1 MRLYRLVIVLSFLL
15 VSLNVNSQTNEDDI
29 NSLSIFS
36 EYVKAKNYDAAYEPW
51 MELRERNPK
60 FNSAIFVYGE
70 RILKYKIENSSDE
83 EKINY
88 INDLTKLWNEK
99 RINFPSKTP
108 LGDVLAKSAQLL
120 YDYMSEL
127 NMTKSDVY
135 DKFDN
140 AFITDSETFNNPKN
154 LYTYFVLIVDLY
166 DKQLKSAEELF
177 TKYDEISEKVER
189 EIKNYTN
196 KVNKFVSEDM
206 SESEV
211 ELSKKNASKVKSY
224 NSFLKNYDIILKG
237 IERKVG
243 DRANC
248 DNLIVLYEKSYL
260 GIGVTAYDANDGIWL
275 GRALTRLS
283 KKDCMDSEL
292 YVKILEQKNIL
303 DPNADVYY
311 YLGIIK
317 DKEGKSAEAL
327 EYYNQAIDL
336 ENDGYEKAKILFRIA
351 TKFRKDGLFSRAR
364 SYYVKALRFNPSMG
378 KCYLAIAQM
387 YASSAKHCG
396 SDNFTQRAVY
406 WVASKEA
413 LKAGRVDSKLKKA
426 ANQSS
431 RNYLAKA
438 PQKSEIFS
446 SGREGEII
454 RVGCW
459 IGRSV
464 KVPKL

>member
-1 MRLYRLVIVLSFLL
+1 MRLYRLIIVLSFLF
-15 VSLNVNSQTNEDDI
+15 VTLNVNSQINEDDI

-70 RILKYKIENSSDE
+70 RILKHMIKNSAGDQKID
-83 EKINY
+83 Y
-88 INDLTKLWNEK
+88 INDLVKLFEEK
-99 RINFPSKTP
+99 RNNFPNKTP
-108 LGDVLAKSAQLL
+108 LGDVLSKSAKLQ
-120 YDYMSEL
+120 YDYMNEL
-127 NMTKSDVY
+127 NLSKAEVY

-140 AFITDSETFNNPKN
+140 AFLTDSKTFNNPVN
-154 LYTYFVLIVDLY
+154 LYTYFKLIVMLY
-166 DKQLKSAEELF
+166 DEELKSAEELF

-196 KVNKFVSEDM
+196 KVNKFVSEDI
-206 SESEV
+206 SESQV
-211 ELSKKNASKVKSY
+211 KLSKKDERKVKSY
-224 NSFLKNYDIILKG
+224 NSFLKAYDQITKG
-237 IERKVG
+237 MEIDLG

-248 DNLIVLYEKSYL
+248 VNLIPLYEKNYEEKK
-260 GIGVTAYDANDGIWL
+260 NDGIWL
-275 GRALTRLS
+275 QRALNRLFN
-283 KKDCMDSEL
+283 KECVDSEL
-292 YVKILEQKNIL
+292 FVKILQQKNSL
-303 DPNADVYY
+303 EPDASTSY

-317 DKEGKSAEAL
+317 GKEGKSAEAL
-327 EYYNQAIDL
+327 AYYNQAIDL
-336 ENDGYEKAKILFRIA
+336 ESDGYEKAKILFRIA
-351 TKFRKDGLFSRAR
+351 TKFKKDGLFSRAR

-378 KCYLAIAQM
+378 KCYLAIADM
-387 YASSAKHCG
+387 YSKSAKNCG

-406 WVASKEA
+406 WLASKEA

>member
-70 RILKYKIENSSDE
+70 RILKYKIENSLDE
-83 EKINY
+83 EKVNY
-88 INDLTKLWNEK
+88 INDLAKLWKEK
-99 RINFPSKTP
+99 RINFPRKTP
-108 LGDVLAKSAQLL
+108 LGDILAKSAQLL

-154 LYTYFVLIVDLY
+154 LYTYFKLIVMLY
-166 DKQLKSAEELF
+166 DEQLKSAEEFF

-196 KVNKFVSEDM
+196 NVNKFLSEQIDKKI
-206 SESEV
+206 
-211 ELSKKNASKVKSY
+211 ELSTKDQRKVKSF
-224 NSFLKNYDIILKG
+224 NSFLKAYDQISKG
-237 IERKVG
+237 MEIDLG

-248 DNLIVLYEKSYL
+248 VNLIPLYEKNYEEKK
-260 GIGVTAYDANDGIWL
+260 NDGIWL
-275 GRALTRLS
+275 QRALNRLFN
-283 KKDCMDSEL
+283 KECVDSEL
-292 YVKILEQKNIL
+292 FVKILQQKNML
-303 DPNADVYY
+303 EPNASTSY

-317 DKEGKSAEAL
+317 SKEGKSAEAL
-327 EYYNQAIDL
+327 EYYNQAIEL
-336 ENDGYEKAKILFRIA
+336 ENDSYEKAKILFRIA

-364 SYYVKALRFNPSMG
+364 LYYVKALRFNPSMG

-387 YASSAKHCG
+387 YASSAKNCG

-406 WVASKEA
+406 WLASKEA
-413 LKAGRVDSKLKKA
+413 LKAGRVDSKLKKS

-438 PQKSEIFS
+438 PQKNEIFS

-464 KVPKL
+464 KVPNL

>member
-1 MRLYRLVIVLSFLL
+1 

-70 RILKYKIENSSDE
+70 RILKYKIENSLDE
-83 EKINY
+83 EKVNY
-88 INDLTKLWNEK
+88 INDLAKLWNEK
-99 RINFPSKTP
+99 RINFPRKTP
-108 LGDVLAKSAQLL
+108 LGDILAKSAQLL

-154 LYTYFVLIVDLY
+154 LYTYFKLIVMLY
-166 DKQLKSAEELF
+166 DEQLKSAEELF

-196 KVNKFVSEDM
+196 NVNKFLSEEIDKKI
-206 SESEV
+206 
-211 ELSKKNASKVKSY
+211 ELSTKDQRKVKSF
-224 NSFLKNYDIILKG
+224 NSFLKAYDQISKG
-237 IERKVG
+237 MEIDLG

-248 DNLIVLYEKSYL
+248 VNLLPLYEKNYEEKK
-260 GIGVTAYDANDGIWL
+260 DDGIWL
-275 GRALTRLS
+275 QRALNRLFN
-283 KKDCMDSEL
+283 KECVDSEL
-292 YVKILEQKNIL
+292 FVKILQQKNML
-303 DPNADVYY
+303 EPNASTSY

-317 DKEGKSAEAL
+317 SKEGKSAEAL
-327 EYYNQAIDL
+327 EYYNQAIQL
-336 ENDGYEKAKILFRIA
+336 ENDSYEKAKILFRIA

-364 SYYVKALRFNPSMG
+364 LYYAKALRFNPSMG

-387 YASSAKHCG
+387 YASSAKNCG

-406 WVASKEA
+406 WLASKEA
-413 LKAGRVDSKLKKA
+413 LKAGRVDSKLKKS

-454 RVGCW
+454 KVRCW

-464 KVPKL
+464 KVPNL

>member
-70 RILKYKIENSSDE
+70 RILKYKIENSLDE
-83 EKINY
+83 EKVNY
-88 INDLTKLWNEK
+88 INDLAKLWNEK
-99 RINFPSKTP
+99 RINFPRKTP
-108 LGDVLAKSAQLL
+108 LGDILAKSAQLL

-154 LYTYFVLIVDLY
+154 LYTYFKLIVMLY
-166 DKQLKSAEELF
+166 DEQLKSAEEFF

-196 KVNKFVSEDM
+196 NVNKFLSEQIDKKI
-206 SESEV
+206 
-211 ELSKKNASKVKSY
+211 ELSTKDQRKVKSF
-224 NSFLKNYDIILKG
+224 NSFLKAYDQISKG
-237 IERKVG
+237 MEIDLG

-248 DNLIVLYEKSYL
+248 VNLIPLYEKNYEEKK
-260 GIGVTAYDANDGIWL
+260 NDGIWL
-275 GRALTRLS
+275 QRALNRLFN
-283 KKDCMDSEL
+283 KECVDSEL
-292 YVKILEQKNIL
+292 FVKILQQKNML
-303 DPNADVYY
+303 EPNASTSY

-317 DKEGKSAEAL
+317 SKEGKSAEAL
-327 EYYNQAIDL
+327 EYYNQAIEL
-336 ENDGYEKAKILFRIA
+336 ENDSYEKAKILFRIA

-364 SYYVKALRFNPSMG
+364 LYYVKALRFNPSMG

-387 YASSAKHCG
+387 YASSAKNCG

-406 WVASKEA
+406 WLASKEA
-413 LKAGRVDSKLKKA
+413 LKAGRVDSKLKKS

-438 PQKSEIFS
+438 PQKNEIFS

-464 KVPKL
+464 KVPNL

>member
-1 MRLYRLVIVLSFLL
+1 MRIIFRLLIVLSFLF
-15 VSLNVNSQTNEDDI
+15 VSLNVSSQINEDDI

-70 RILKYKIENSSDE
+70 RILKHMIKNSSAD
-83 EKINY
+83 KKVDY
-88 INDLTKLWNEK
+88 INDLVKLWNEK

-108 LGDVLAKSAQLL
+108 LGDVLAKAAQLQ

-127 NMTKSDVY
+127 NITKSEVY
-135 DKFDN
+135 DMFN
-140 AFITDSETFNNPKN
+140 SAFITDSKTFNNPKN
-154 LYTYFVLIVDLY
+154 LYTYFGLIVDLY
-166 DKQLKSAEELF
+166 DQDLKSAEELF
-177 TKYDEISEKVER
+177 TKYDEISEKVEK

-196 KVNKFVSEDM
+196 KVNEFLPDEI
-206 SESEV
+206 SESDV
-211 ELSKKNASKVKSY
+211 ELSPKDKKRVSSY
-224 NSFLKNYDIILKG
+224 NSFLKAYDQISKG
-237 IERKVG
+237 MEKKVG

-248 DNLIVLYEKSYL
+248 DNLIVLYDRSYEENK
-260 GIGVTAYDANDGIWL
+260 DNGIWL
-275 GRALTRLS
+275 QRALNRLFN
-283 KKDCMDSEL
+283 KECMDSEL
-292 YVKILEQKNIL
+292 FVKILQQKNML
-303 DPNADVYY
+303 DPNASTSY

-317 DKEGKSAEAL
+317 AKEGKSSEAL
-327 EYYNQAIDL
+327 EYYNQAIEL
-336 ENDGYEKAKILFRIA
+336 ENDAYEKAKILFRIA
-351 TKFRKDGLFSRAR
+351 TQFKKDGLFSRAR
-364 SYYVKALRFNPSMG
+364 SYYIQALRFNPSMG
-378 KCYLAIAQM
+378 RCYLAIAQM
-387 YASSAKHCG
+387 YASSAKNCG

-406 WVASKEA
+406 WLASNEA
-413 LKAGRVDSKLKKA
+413 LKGSRVDSKLRKL

-454 RVGCW
+454 KIGCW
-459 IGRSV
+459 IGRTV

>member
-29 NSLSIFS
+29 NSLSIFG

-70 RILKYKIENSSDE
+70 RILKYKIENSLEE

-88 INDLTKLWNEK
+88 INDLAKLWNEK
-99 RINFPSKTP
+99 RINFPRKTP
-108 LGDVLAKSAQLL
+108 LGDILAKSAQLL

-154 LYTYFVLIVDLY
+154 LYTYFKLIVMLY
-166 DKQLKSAEELF
+166 DEQLKSAEEFF

-196 KVNKFVSEDM
+196 NVNKFLSEDV

-211 ELSKKNASKVKSY
+211 ELSKKDQRKVKSF
-224 NSFLKNYDIILKG
+224 NSFLKAYDQISKG
-237 IERKVG
+237 MEIDLG

-248 DNLIVLYEKSYL
+248 VNLIPLYEKNYEEKK
-260 GIGVTAYDANDGIWL
+260 DDGIWL
-275 GRALTRLS
+275 QRALNRLFN
-283 KKDCMDSEL
+283 KECVDSEL
-292 YVKILEQKNIL
+292 FVKILQQKNML
-303 DPNADVYY
+303 EPNASTSY

-317 DKEGKSAEAL
+317 SKEGKSTEAL
-327 EYYNQAIDL
+327 EYYNQAIEL
-336 ENDGYEKAKILFRIA
+336 ENDSYEKAKILFRIA
-351 TKFRKDGLFSRAR
+351 TKFRKDGLFSKAR
-364 SYYVKALRFNPSMG
+364 LYYVKALKFNPSMG

-406 WVASKEA
+406 WLASKEA
-413 LKAGRVDSKLKKA
+413 LKAGRVDRKLKKS

>member
-83 EKINY
+83 EKVNY

-127 NMTKSDVY
+127 NMTKSEVY

-154 LYTYFVLIVDLY
+154 LYTYFKLIVMLY
-166 DKQLKSAEELF
+166 DEQLKSAEEFF

-196 KVNKFVSEDM
+196 NVNKFLSEDV

-211 ELSKKNASKVKSY
+211 ELSKKDQRKVKSF
-224 NSFLKNYDIILKG
+224 NSFLKAYDQISKG
-237 IERKVG
+237 MEIDLG

-248 DNLIVLYEKSYL
+248 VNLIPLYEKNYEEKK
-260 GIGVTAYDANDGIWL
+260 DDGIWL
-275 GRALTRLS
+275 QRALNRLFN
-283 KKDCMDSEL
+283 KECVDSEL
-292 YVKILEQKNIL
+292 FVKILQQKNML
-303 DPNADVYY
+303 EPNASTSY

-317 DKEGKSAEAL
+317 SKEGKSTEAL
-327 EYYNQAIDL
+327 EYYNQAIEL

-351 TKFRKDGLFSRAR
+351 TKFRKDGLFSKAR
-364 SYYVKALRFNPSMG
+364 LYYDKALKFNPSMG

-406 WVASKEA
+406 WLASKEA

>member
-83 EKINY
+83 EKVNY

-127 NMTKSDVY
+127 NMTKSEVY

-154 LYTYFVLIVDLY
+154 LYTYFKLIVMLY
-166 DKQLKSAEELF
+166 DEQLKSAEEFF

-196 KVNKFVSEDM
+196 NVNKFLSEDI

-211 ELSKKNASKVKSY
+211 ELSKKDQRKVKSF
-224 NSFLKNYDIILKG
+224 NSFLKAYDQISKG
-237 IERKVG
+237 MEIDLG

-248 DNLIVLYEKSYL
+248 ANLIPLYEKNYEEKK
-260 GIGVTAYDANDGIWL
+260 DDGIWL
-275 GRALTRLS
+275 QRALNRLFN
-283 KKDCMDSEL
+283 KECVDSEL
-292 YVKILEQKNIL
+292 FVKILQQKNML
-303 DPNADVYY
+303 EPNASTSY

-317 DKEGKSAEAL
+317 SKEGKSTEAL
-327 EYYNQAIDL
+327 EYYNQAIEL
-336 ENDGYEKAKILFRIA
+336 ENDSYEKAKILFRIA
-351 TKFRKDGLFSRAR
+351 TKFRKDGLFSKAR
-364 SYYVKALRFNPSMG
+364 LYYVKALKFNPSMG

-406 WVASKEA
+406 WLASKEA
-413 LKAGRVDSKLKKA
+413 LKAGRVDRKLKKS

>member
-15 VSLNVNSQTNEDDI
+15 VSLNVNSQINEDDI

-70 RILKYKIENSSDE
+70 RILKYKIENSLDE
-83 EKINY
+83 EKVNY
-88 INDLTKLWNEK
+88 INDLAKLWNEK
-99 RINFPSKTP
+99 RINFPRKTP
-108 LGDVLAKSAQLL
+108 LGDILAKSAQLL

-154 LYTYFVLIVDLY
+154 LYTYFKLIVMLY
-166 DKQLKSAEELF
+166 DEQLKSAEELF

-196 KVNKFVSEDM
+196 NVNKFLSEQIDKKI
-206 SESEV
+206 
-211 ELSKKNASKVKSY
+211 ELSTKDQRKVKSF
-224 NSFLKNYDIILKG
+224 NSFLKAYDQISKG
-237 IERKVG
+237 MEIDLG

-248 DNLIVLYEKSYL
+248 VNLLPLYEKNYEEKK
-260 GIGVTAYDANDGIWL
+260 DDGIWL
-275 GRALTRLS
+275 QRALNRLFN
-283 KKDCMDSEL
+283 KECVDSEL
-292 YVKILEQKNIL
+292 FVKILQQKNML
-303 DPNADVYY
+303 EPNASTSY

-317 DKEGKSAEAL
+317 SKEGKSAEAL
-327 EYYNQAIDL
+327 EYYNQAIQL
-336 ENDGYEKAKILFRIA
+336 ENDSYEKAKILFRIA

-364 SYYVKALRFNPSMG
+364 LYYAKALRFNPSMG

-387 YASSAKHCG
+387 YASSAKNCG

-406 WVASKEA
+406 WLASKEA
-413 LKAGRVDSKLKKA
+413 LKAGRVDSKLKKS

-454 RVGCW
+454 KVRCW

-464 KVPKL
+464 KVPNL

>member
-1 MRLYRLVIVLSFLL
+1 MRLYRLIIVLSFLF
-15 VSLNVNSQTNEDDI
+15 VSLNVSSQVNEDDI

-70 RILKYKIENSSDE
+70 RILKYKIENSLDE
-83 EKINY
+83 EKVNY
-88 INDLTKLWNEK
+88 INDLAKLWNEK
-99 RINFPSKTP
+99 RINFPRKTP
-108 LGDVLAKSAQLL
+108 LGDILAKSAQLL

-154 LYTYFVLIVDLY
+154 LYTYFKLIVMLY
-166 DKQLKSAEELF
+166 DEQLKSAEELF

-196 KVNKFVSEDM
+196 NVNKFLSEEIDKKI
-206 SESEV
+206 
-211 ELSKKNASKVKSY
+211 ELSTKDQRKVKSF
-224 NSFLKNYDIILKG
+224 NSFLKAYDQISKG
-237 IERKVG
+237 MEIDLG

-248 DNLIVLYEKSYL
+248 VNLLPLYEKNYEEKK
-260 GIGVTAYDANDGIWL
+260 DDGIWL
-275 GRALTRLS
+275 QRALNRLFN
-283 KKDCMDSEL
+283 KECVDSEL
-292 YVKILEQKNIL
+292 FVKILQQKNML
-303 DPNADVYY
+303 EPNASTSY

-317 DKEGKSAEAL
+317 SKEGKSAEAL
-327 EYYNQAIDL
+327 EYYNQAIQL
-336 ENDGYEKAKILFRIA
+336 ENDSYEKAKILFRIA

-364 SYYVKALRFNPSMG
+364 LYYAKALRFNPSMG

-387 YASSAKHCG
+387 YASSAKNCG

-406 WVASKEA
+406 WLASKEA
-413 LKAGRVDSKLKKA
+413 LKAGRVDSKLKKS

-454 RVGCW
+454 KVRCW

-464 KVPKL
+464 KVPNL

>member
-29 NSLSIFS
+29 NLLSIFS

-70 RILKYKIENSSDE
+70 RILKYKIENSLEE

-88 INDLTKLWNEK
+88 INDLAKLWNEK
-99 RINFPSKTP
+99 RINFPRKTP
-108 LGDVLAKSAQLL
+108 LGDILAKSAQLL

-154 LYTYFVLIVDLY
+154 LYTYFKLIVMLY
-166 DKQLKSAEELF
+166 DEQLKSAEEFF

-196 KVNKFVSEDM
+196 NVNKFLSEQIDKKI
-206 SESEV
+206 
-211 ELSKKNASKVKSY
+211 ELSTKDQRKVKSF
-224 NSFLKNYDIILKG
+224 NSFLKAYNQISKG
-237 IERKVG
+237 MEIDLG

-248 DNLIVLYEKSYL
+248 VNLIPLYEKNYEEKK
-260 GIGVTAYDANDGIWL
+260 NDGIWL
-275 GRALTRLS
+275 QRALNRLFN
-283 KKDCMDSEL
+283 KECVDSEL
-292 YVKILEQKNIL
+292 FVKILQQKNML
-303 DPNADVYY
+303 EPNASTSY

-317 DKEGKSAEAL
+317 SKEGKSAEAL
-327 EYYNQAIDL
+327 EYYNQAIEL
-336 ENDGYEKAKILFRIA
+336 ENDSYEKAKILFRIA

-364 SYYVKALRFNPSMG
+364 LYYVKALRFNPSMG

-387 YASSAKHCG
+387 YASSAKNCG

-406 WVASKEA
+406 WLASKEA
-413 LKAGRVDSKLKKA
+413 LKAGRVDRKLKKS

-438 PQKSEIFS
+438 PQKNEIFS

-464 KVPKL
+464 KVPNL

>member
-166 DKQLKSAEELF
+166 DKELKSAEELF

-196 KVNKFVSEDM
+196 KVNKFVSEDI
-206 SESEV
+206 SESQV

-248 DNLIVLYEKSYL
+248 DNLIILYEKSYEEKK
-260 GIGVTAYDANDGIWL
+260 NDGIWL

>member
-1 MRLYRLVIVLSFLL
+1 MRLYRLIIVLSFLF
-15 VSLNVNSQTNEDDI
+15 VTLNVNSQINEDDI

-70 RILKYKIENSSDE
+70 RILKHMIKNSAGDQKID
-83 EKINY
+83 Y
-88 INDLTKLWNEK
+88 INDLVKLFEEK
-99 RINFPSKTP
+99 RNNFPNKTP
-108 LGDVLAKSAQLL
+108 LGDVLSKSAKLQ
-120 YDYMSEL
+120 YDYMNEL
-127 NMTKSDVY
+127 NLSKAEVY

-140 AFITDSETFNNPKN
+140 AFLTDSKTFNNPVN
-154 LYTYFVLIVDLY
+154 LYTYFKLIVMLY
-166 DKQLKSAEELF
+166 DEELKSAEELF

-189 EIKNYTN
+189 EVKNYTN
-196 KVNKFVSEDM
+196 KVNKFVSEDI
-206 SESEV
+206 SESQV
-211 ELSKKNASKVKSY
+211 KLSEKDERKVKSY
-224 NSFLKNYDIILKG
+224 NSFLKAYDQITKG
-237 IERKVG
+237 MEIDLG

-248 DNLIVLYEKSYL
+248 VNLIPLYEKNYEEKK
-260 GIGVTAYDANDGIWL
+260 NDGIWL
-275 GRALTRLS
+275 QRALNRLFN
-283 KKDCMDSEL
+283 KECVDSEL
-292 YVKILEQKNIL
+292 FVKILQQKNSL
-303 DPNADVYY
+303 EPDASTSY

-327 EYYNQAIDL
+327 AYYNQAIDL

-351 TKFRKDGLFSRAR
+351 TKFKKDGLFSRAR

-378 KCYLAIAQM
+378 KCYLAIADM
-387 YASSAKHCG
+387 YSKSAKNCG

-406 WVASKEA
+406 WLASKEA

>member
-29 NSLSIFS
+29 NLLSIFS

-70 RILKYKIENSSDE
+70 RILKYKIENSLDE
-83 EKINY
+83 EKVNY
-88 INDLTKLWNEK
+88 INDLAKLWNEK
-99 RINFPSKTP
+99 RINFPRKTP
-108 LGDVLAKSAQLL
+108 LGDILAKSAQLQ

-154 LYTYFVLIVDLY
+154 LYTYFKLIVMLY
-166 DKQLKSAEELF
+166 DEQLKSAEEFF

-196 KVNKFVSEDM
+196 NVNKFLSEQIDKKI
-206 SESEV
+206 
-211 ELSKKNASKVKSY
+211 ELSTKDQRKVKSF
-224 NSFLKNYDIILKG
+224 NSFLKAYDQISKG
-237 IERKVG
+237 MEIDLG

-248 DNLIVLYEKSYL
+248 VNLIPLYEKNYEEKK
-260 GIGVTAYDANDGIWL
+260 NDGIWL
-275 GRALTRLS
+275 QRALNRLFN
-283 KKDCMDSEL
+283 KECVDSQL
-292 YVKILEQKNIL
+292 FVKILQQKNML
-303 DPNADVYY
+303 EPNASTSY

-317 DKEGKSAEAL
+317 SKEGKSAEAL
-327 EYYNQAIDL
+327 EYYNQAIEL
-336 ENDGYEKAKILFRIA
+336 ENDSYEKAKILFRIA

-364 SYYVKALRFNPSMG
+364 LYYVKALRFNPSMG

-387 YASSAKHCG
+387 YASSAKNCG

-406 WVASKEA
+406 WLASKEA
-413 LKAGRVDSKLKKA
+413 LKAGRVDRKLKKS

-438 PQKSEIFS
+438 PQKNEIFS

-464 KVPKL
+464 KVPNL

>member
-1 MRLYRLVIVLSFLL
+1 MLLRLLIVLSFLF
-15 VSLNVNSQTNEDDI
+15 VSLNVSSQINEDDI

-70 RILKYKIENSSDE
+70 RILKHMIKNSSAD
-83 EKINY
+83 KKVDY
-88 INDLTKLWNEK
+88 INDLVKLWNEK

-108 LGDVLAKSAQLL
+108 LGDVLAKAAQLQ

-127 NMTKSDVY
+127 NITKSEVY
-135 DKFDN
+135 DMFN
-140 AFITDSETFNNPKN
+140 SAFITDSKTFNNPKN
-154 LYTYFVLIVDLY
+154 LYTYFGLIVDLY
-166 DKQLKSAEELF
+166 DQDLKSAEELF
-177 TKYDEISEKVER
+177 TKYDEISEKVEK

-196 KVNKFVSEDM
+196 KVNEFLPDEI
-206 SESEV
+206 SESDV
-211 ELSKKNASKVKSY
+211 ELSPKDKKRVSSY
-224 NSFLKNYDIILKG
+224 NSFLKAYDQISKG
-237 IERKVG
+237 MEKKVG

-248 DNLIVLYEKSYL
+248 DNLIVLYDRSYEENK
-260 GIGVTAYDANDGIWL
+260 DNGIWL
-275 GRALTRLS
+275 QRALNRLFN
-283 KKDCMDSEL
+283 KECMDSEL
-292 YVKILEQKNIL
+292 FVKILQQKNML
-303 DPNADVYY
+303 DPNASTSY

-317 DKEGKSAEAL
+317 AKEGKSSEAL
-327 EYYNQAIDL
+327 EYYNQAIEL
-336 ENDGYEKAKILFRIA
+336 ENDAYEKAKILFRIA
-351 TKFRKDGLFSRAR
+351 TQFKKDGLFSRAR
-364 SYYVKALRFNPSMG
+364 SYYIQALRFNPSMG
-378 KCYLAIAQM
+378 RCYLAIAQM
-387 YASSAKHCG
+387 YASSAKNCG

-406 WVASKEA
+406 WLASNEA
-413 LKAGRVDSKLKKA
+413 LKGSRVDSKLRKL

-454 RVGCW
+454 KIGCW
-459 IGRSV
+459 IGRTV

>member
-83 EKINY
+83 EKVNY

-127 NMTKSDVY
+127 NMTKSEVY

-154 LYTYFVLIVDLY
+154 LYTYFKLIVMLY
-166 DKQLKSAEELF
+166 DEQLKSAEEFF

-196 KVNKFVSEDM
+196 NVNKFLSEDV

-211 ELSKKNASKVKSY
+211 ELSKKDQRKVKSF
-224 NSFLKNYDIILKG
+224 NSFLKAYDQISKG
-237 IERKVG
+237 MEIDLG

-248 DNLIVLYEKSYL
+248 VNLIPLYEKNYEEKK
-260 GIGVTAYDANDGIWL
+260 DDGIWL
-275 GRALTRLS
+275 QRALNRLFN
-283 KKDCMDSEL
+283 KECVDSEL
-292 YVKILEQKNIL
+292 FVKILQQKNML
-303 DPNADVYY
+303 EPNASTSY

-317 DKEGKSAEAL
+317 SKEGKSTEAL
-327 EYYNQAIDL
+327 EYYNQAIEL
-336 ENDGYEKAKILFRIA
+336 ENDSYEKAKILFRIA
-351 TKFRKDGLFSRAR
+351 TKFRKDGLFSKAR
-364 SYYVKALRFNPSMG
+364 LYYVKALKFNPSMG

-406 WVASKEA
+406 WLASKEA
-413 LKAGRVDSKLKKA
+413 LKAGRVDRKLKKS

>member
-1 MRLYRLVIVLSFLL
+1 MRLYRLIIVLSFLF
-15 VSLNVNSQTNEDDI
+15 VTLNVNSQINEDDI

-70 RILKYKIENSSDE
+70 RILKHMIKNSAGDQKID
-83 EKINY
+83 Y
-88 INDLTKLWNEK
+88 INDLVKLFEEK
-99 RINFPSKTP
+99 RNNFPNKTP
-108 LGDVLAKSAQLL
+108 LGDVLSKSAKLQ
-120 YDYMSEL
+120 YDYMNEL
-127 NMTKSDVY
+127 NLSKAEVY

-140 AFITDSETFNNPKN
+140 AFLTDSKTFNNPVN
-154 LYTYFVLIVDLY
+154 LYTYFKLIVMLY
-166 DKQLKSAEELF
+166 DEELKSAEELF

-189 EIKNYTN
+189 EVKNYTN
-196 KVNKFVSEDM
+196 KVNKFVSEDI
-206 SESEV
+206 SESQV
-211 ELSKKNASKVKSY
+211 KLSEKDERKVKSY
-224 NSFLKNYDIILKG
+224 NSFLKGYDQITKG
-237 IERKVG
+237 MEIDLG

-248 DNLIVLYEKSYL
+248 VNLIPLYEKNYEEKK
-260 GIGVTAYDANDGIWL
+260 NDGIWL
-275 GRALTRLS
+275 QRALNRLFN
-283 KKDCMDSEL
+283 KECVDSEL
-292 YVKILEQKNIL
+292 FVKILQQKNSL
-303 DPNADVYY
+303 EPDASTSY

-327 EYYNQAIDL
+327 AYYNQAIDL
-336 ENDGYEKAKILFRIA
+336 ESDGYEKAKILFRIA
-351 TKFRKDGLFSRAR
+351 TKFKKDGLFSRAR

-378 KCYLAIAQM
+378 KCYLAIADM
-387 YASSAKHCG
+387 YSKSAKNCG

-406 WVASKEA
+406 WLASKEA

>member
-15 VSLNVNSQTNEDDI
+15 VSLNVNSQINEDDI

-206 SESEV
+206 SESQV

-248 DNLIVLYEKSYL
+248 DNLIVLYEKSYEEKK
-260 GIGVTAYDANDGIWL
+260 NDGIWL